1 MPDGMQEDTVENNQR
16 FALRRKVMLALST
29 ALIALGIY
37 VDWSPS
43 QDTSLPDTSSFL
55 IILGGLLGLAGLLAA
70 TRR

>member
-16 FALRRKVMLALST
+16 VTQRWKVMLALST
-29 ALIALGIY
+29 ILIAIGIC
-37 VDWSPS
+37 VDWSPP

-55 IILGGLLGLAGLLAA
+55 VILGVLLGFAVLLAA

>member
-16 FALRRKVMLALST
+16 FALRWKVMLALST
-29 ALIALGIY
+29 VLVALGIY
-37 VDWSPS
+37 IDWSPS

-55 IILGGLLGLAGLLAA
+55 VILGVLLGFAGLLTA

>member
-1 MPDGMQEDTVENNQR
+1 MPDGMQEDTVENNRR
-16 FALRRKVMLALST
+16 FALRRKVILALST
-29 ALIALGIY
+29 VLITLGIC

-55 IILGGLLGLAGLLAA
+55 VILGVLLGLAGLLAA